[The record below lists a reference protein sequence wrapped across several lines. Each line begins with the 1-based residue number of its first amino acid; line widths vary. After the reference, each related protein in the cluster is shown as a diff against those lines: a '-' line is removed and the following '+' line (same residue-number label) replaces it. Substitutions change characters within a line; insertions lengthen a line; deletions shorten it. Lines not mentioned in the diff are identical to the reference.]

1 MKKTLL
7 LLTVGCSFGLQAQM
21 LHRCY
26 SKEAITYQNNLTPG
40 FAEAVDQQFEVAK
53 QWSQENGPT
62 RSVYTIPVVFHVVYN
77 TPEENIP
84 DSVIWNQL
92 TRLNEDYARM
102 NADTS
107 NMRAEF
113 MPVAGATQIQF
124 MMAGI
129 DPQGNPTNG
138 ITRTSSATTSFGS
151 FNAFF
156 GDFTD
161 LEKVKSTAD
170 GGHDAWDQTRY
181 LNIWICDMSING
193 QAFLLGYA
201 TPPANLPNWP
211 VGSTPDNL
219 GDGVVLQYQCVG
231 SNNPNDLGVANYTV
245 LGRTAVH
252 EVGHYLGLRHVW
264 GDGDCTMDDGINDT
278 PDATDASQQDC
289 DQNSNTCNADVVGL
303 GDLHDMIEN
312 FMDYSAETCQNS
324 FTDQQAALMHGVLE
338 NQRYDLVHN
347 NPAGLEELTINVSC
361 FPNPAN
367 ELMMVVSSQSIDQL
381 EVIDLNGKTLLKT
394 AVKGNKTTLDLQ
406 AFEAGMYTVIIRH
419 SEGGLSQQ
427 RIAVVK

>member
-7 LLTVGCSFGLQAQM
+7 LLTIGCSFGLQAQTV
-21 LHRCY
+21 HRCY
-26 SKEAITYQNNLTPG
+26 SREAISYQDNLTPG
-40 FAEAVDQQFEVAK
+40 FAEAVNEQFEIAK

-62 RSVYTIPVVFHVVYN
+62 RSLYTIPVVFHVVYN

-84 DSVIWNQL
+84 DSVIMNQL

-124 MMAGI
+124 ILAGI

-138 ITRTSSATTSFGS
+138 ITRTSSATASFGS
-151 FNAFF
+151 FAALF

-181 LNIWICDMSING
+181 LNIWICDMSVGG

-211 VGSTPDNL
+211 PGSVPGNL

-231 SNNPNDLGVANYTV
+231 SNNPNDLGIANYDV

-252 EVGHYLGLRHVW
+252 EVGHYLGLRHIW
-264 GDGDCTMDDGINDT
+264 GDGDCTMDDGVNDT
-278 PDATDASQQDC
+278 PDATEASAQDC
-289 DQNSNTCNADVVGL
+289 NMNRNTCNADVVGL
-303 GDLHDMIEN
+303 GDLNDMVEN
-312 FMDYSAETCQNS
+312 YMDYSAETCQNS
-324 FTDQQAALMHGVLE
+324 FTEQQAALMHGVLE

-347 NPAGLEELTINVSC
+347 NPAGLEELTVHVSC
-361 FPNPAN
+361 FPNPSNGAIN
-367 ELMMVVSSQSIDQL
+367 IVSDGSMETIQ
-381 EVIDLNGKTLLKT
+381 VIDLNGKMLLKT
-394 AVKGNKTTLDLQ
+394 AVNGNKTTVDSQ
-406 AFEAGMYTVIIRH
+406 DFEAGMYTVMIQH
-419 SEGGLSQQ
+419 STGMVVQQ

>member
-7 LLTVGCSFGLQAQM
+7 LLTIGCSFGLQAQTV
-21 LHRCY
+21 HRCY
-26 SKEAITYQNNLTPG
+26 SREAISYQDNLTPG
-40 FAEAVDQQFEVAK
+40 FAEAVNEQFEIAK

-62 RSVYTIPVVFHVVYN
+62 RSLYTIPVVFHVVYN

-84 DSVIWNQL
+84 DSVIMNQL

-124 MMAGI
+124 ILAGI

-138 ITRTSSATTSFGS
+138 ITRTSSATASFGS
-151 FNAFF
+151 FAALF

-181 LNIWICDMSING
+181 LNIWICDMSVGG

-201 TPPANLPNWP
+201 TPPVNLPNWP
-211 VGSTPDNL
+211 PGSVPGNL

-231 SNNPNDLGVANYTV
+231 SNNPNDLGIANYDV

-252 EVGHYLGLRHVW
+252 EVGHYLGLRHIW
-264 GDGDCTMDDGINDT
+264 GDGDCTMDDGVNDT
-278 PDATDASQQDC
+278 PDATEASAQDC
-289 DQNSNTCNADVVGL
+289 NMNSNTCNADVVGL
-303 GDLHDMIEN
+303 GDLHDMVEN
-312 FMDYSAETCQNS
+312 YMDYSAETCQNS
-324 FTDQQAALMHGVLE
+324 FTEQQAALMHGVLE

-347 NPAGLEELTINVSC
+347 NPAGLEELEVNVSC

-367 ELMMVVSSQSIDQL
+367 EAITIVSDGSMQTVQ
-381 EVIDLNGKTLLKT
+381 VIDLNGKTLFKT
-394 AVKGNKTTLDLQ
+394 AVSGNKTTLDLQ
-406 AFEAGMYTVIIRH
+406 AFEAGMYTVMIQH
-419 SEGGLSQQ
+419 STGMVVQQ